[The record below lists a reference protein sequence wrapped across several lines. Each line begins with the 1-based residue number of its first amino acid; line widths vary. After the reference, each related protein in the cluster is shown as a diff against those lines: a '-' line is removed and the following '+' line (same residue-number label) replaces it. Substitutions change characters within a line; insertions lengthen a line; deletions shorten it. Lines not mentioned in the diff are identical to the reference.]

1 MTSRHDGMLSPTAE
15 LTPQTTDQ
23 PAKQD
28 DSKNEKAMT
37 SGSTISHGRAATAPL
52 QEQHPTQERE
62 DKVRAQSLEYK
73 MHLEKAKATSQPPPN
88 KDTSTRAT
96 QNTPPIDPR
105 EAVATIGA
113 LRQQLYIAEQH
124 ILIYHNDATRHIAD
138 LENLIRT
145 SWDRSGNLETNVN
158 YLIGELHKANDYN
171 TRLNQHAL
179 ELRQEAETREEQH
192 RAALQAANAKVKASS
207 NRNPPAPPML
217 LPALPQNITNTLLE
231 HNRAS
236 ILKLRAEIR
245 ELKASKKQL
254 QERLLTLGAVPAL
267 DGSTF
272 LQSAGLPRE
281 VLDEWSQVLL
291 QRDREIAGLR
301 VMVERE
307 REAR

>member
-1 MTSRHDGMLSPTAE
+1 MASRHAGMLSPTPEMA
-15 LTPQTTDQ
+15 PQTTDQ
-23 PAKQD
+23 PAKHY
-28 DSKNEKAMT
+28 DSKNDKPVASACTM
-37 SGSTISHGRAATAPL
+37 SHGRAATAPL
-52 QEQHPTQERE
+52 QEEHPTPERD
-62 DKVRAQSLEYK
+62 DKLRAQSLEYK
-73 MHLEKAKATSQPPPN
+73 THLEKAKAASQPPPN
-88 KDTSTRAT
+88 KASSTHAT
-96 QNTPPIDPR
+96 QTTPPVDPR
-105 EAVATIGA
+105 DTAATIAA

-158 YLIGELHKANDYN
+158 YLIGELHKANGYN
-171 TRLNQHAL
+171 TTLNQHVL
-179 ELRQEAETREEQH
+179 ELRAEAEARETTH
-192 RAALQAANAKVKASS
+192 HAALQAANAKIKASS
-207 NRNPPAPPML
+207 NRNPPAL
-217 LPALPQNITNTLLE
+217 LPVLTQNTTNTLLE

-272 LQSAGLPRE
+272 LQTAGLPRE
-281 VLDEWSQVLL
+281 VLGEWLQVLL
-291 QRDREIAGLR
+291 QRGREIAGLR
-301 VMVERE
+301 VMIDRE